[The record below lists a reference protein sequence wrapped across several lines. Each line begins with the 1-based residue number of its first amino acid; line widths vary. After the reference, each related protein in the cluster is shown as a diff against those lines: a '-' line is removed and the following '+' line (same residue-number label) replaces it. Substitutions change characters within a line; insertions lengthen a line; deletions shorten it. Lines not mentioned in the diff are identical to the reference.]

1 MTKGKP
7 LVGFTLQGLRQV
19 RITDIAVRFCFGAV
33 VSALAA
39 TLSITLG
46 SRPGGLFLAFP
57 AILPAT
63 LTLIEKEES
72 EKHAEDE
79 DVGAVLGAAA
89 LIPFALLVWQLL
101 PGDSAALVLGGA
113 SFAWLAAAVLLY
125 FGFRYGVQGKRRSS
139 LSMRISPPAGGDST
153 HAVRHTHGPS

>member
-1 MTKGKP
+1 MIKGRP
-7 LVGFTLQGLRQV
+7 IVELTLQGLRQV
-19 RITDIAVRFCFGAV
+19 PMKDIAVRFCFGAV

-39 TLSITLG
+39 TLSIIFG

-89 LIPFALLVWQLL
+89 LIPFAVLVWQLL
-101 PGDSAALVLGGA
+101 PGNSAGLVLGGA
-113 SFAWLAAAVLLY
+113 SLAWLVVAFLLY
-125 FGFRYGVQGKRRSS
+125 LGFLFGVKRNR
-139 LSMRISPPAGGDST
+139 RN
-153 HAVRHTHGPS
+153 